1 MRLDLAVARAFSL
14 SRRAARDAVRGGR
27 VDRDGV
33 TVDEPG
39 LDVPEDA
46 RLTWE
51 PNRPARHNIRT
62 RLSVLYDDDD
72 VLIVDKPAGLLT
84 VPTAERERDTLH
96 ARALDYLQH
105 RYHRRP
111 YAGIVH
117 RLDKDTS
124 GALVFARHREA
135 LHALQALFRVHDI
148 EREYLALVA
157 GEPPDSGILDA
168 DLVRD
173 AGLGRRGV
181 ARKGEP
187 GRRAVTRYRVVERL
201 RGAALVSVHLETG
214 RTHQIRVH
222 FLSTGHPV
230 LGDRVYRTGQA
241 APGPEAPRQMLHAR
255 RLGFR
260 HPTTGAAVVVDAPV
274 PEDFERV
281 LAALRERGKPRPKAQ
296 TRNQQ
301 EPARTAPRGP
311 AGPPPPG
318 LRPRPA
324 VDRATFDGAPARRPG
339 SRPRELST
347 EAGRPGLPS
356 VREGRNPPRVRHN
369 ERPKKE
375 SRPEKEDH
383 PKKEKPRRSG
393 AFRET
398 RKPTRGR

>member
-1 MRLDLAVARAFSL
+1 MRLDLAVARAFAL
-14 SRRAARDAVRGGR
+14 SRRAAREAVRAGR
-27 VDRDGV
+27 VDQDGV

-46 RLTWE
+46 RLAWD
-51 PNRPARHNIRT
+51 PNRPARHNIKT
-62 RLSVLYDDDD
+62 RLSVLHEDDD
-72 VLIVDKPAGLLT
+72 VLIVDKPAGVLT

-157 GEPPDSGILDA
+157 GEPPDSGTLDA

-222 FLSTGHPV
+222 FLSIGHPV
-230 LGDRVYRTGQA
+230 LGDRVYRTGPAADA
-241 APGPEAPRQMLHAR
+241 APGAPRQMLHAR

-260 HPTTGAAVVVDAPV
+260 QPATGAAIRVEAPV
-274 PEDFERV
+274 PQDFERV
-281 LAALRERGKPRPKAQ
+281 LAELRQSGKLRSPSSRGAPAEAPGRSGG
-296 TRNQQ
+296 
-301 EPARTAPRGP
+301 PARAPL
-311 AGPPPPG
+311 AG
-318 LRPRPA
+318 RSE
-324 VDRATFDGAPARRPG
+324 DRASFDGAPARRPG
-339 SRPRELST
+339 SRRP
-347 EAGRPGLPS
+347 AGPAGPAGDGKSPAAAVRPGS
-356 VREGRNPPRVRHN
+356 RNVPHVID
-369 ERPKKE
+369 RPKK
-375 SRPEKEDH
+375 R
-383 PKKEKPRRSG
+383 KPRRSG
-393 AFRET
+393 AFPGNEK
-398 RKPTRGR
+398 KPKRGR

>member
-1 MRLDLAVARAFSL
+1 MRLDLAVARAFAL
-14 SRRAARDAVRGGR
+14 SRRAAREAVRAGR

-46 RLTWE
+46 RLAWD
-51 PNRPARHNIRT
+51 PNRPARHNIKT
-62 RLSVLYDDDD
+62 RLSVLHEDDD
-72 VLIVDKPAGLLT
+72 VLIVDKPAGVLT

-157 GEPPDSGILDA
+157 GEPPDSGTLDA

-201 RGAALVSVHLETG
+201 RGAALVSVYLETG

-222 FLSTGHPV
+222 FLSIGHPV
-230 LGDRVYRTGQA
+230 LGDRVYRTGQPA
-241 APGPEAPRQMLHAR
+241 DGAPQAPRQMLHAR

-260 HPTTGAAVVVDAPV
+260 QPTTGVQIGVEAPL

-281 LAALRERGKPRPKAQ
+281 LASLRERGKLRSPGSRGVPGRVPDGRAARPA
-296 TRNQQ
+296 
-301 EPARTAPRGP
+301 PTAPR
-311 AGPPPPG
+311 
-318 LRPRPA
+318 PRRA
-324 VDRATFDGAPARRPG
+324 DDRASFDGAPARRPG
-339 SRPRELST
+339 SRRPDGAGRDVRRAGVTAPRESQDVPHPT
-347 EAGRPGLPS
+347 D
-356 VREGRNPPRVRHN
+356 
-369 ERPKKE
+369 RPKK
-375 SRPEKEDH
+375 R
-383 PKKEKPRRSG
+383 KPRRSG
-393 AFRET
+393 AFPGNEK
-398 RKPTRGR
+398 KPRRGR